1 MKNELRIL
9 KCKKCGALVEELISC
24 NCDNCG
30 VKCCGE
36 TMELLVANEADGARE
51 KHVPV
56 YELVE
61 DEIFVK
67 VGEVAHPMTKEH
79 YIMWIAMVYNDRIEK
94 VILYP
99 EQDAVAR
106 FKYIPG
112 SKIYA
117 YCNLH
122 ELYACD
128 VK

>member
-9 KCKKCGALVEELISC
+9 KCMKCGALVEELIPC
-24 NCDNCG
+24 TCDNCG

-36 TMELLVANEADGARE
+36 TMNVLVANEADGAKE

-79 YIMWIAMVYNDRIEK
+79 YIMWIAMVTDNKIEK
-94 VILYP
+94 VTLYP
-99 EQDAVAR
+99 EQNAEAR

-112 SKIYA
+112 SRVYA

-122 ELYACD
+122 ELYAVD